1 VIVYCTSDRF
11 GGEGSEGG
19 KPVFHGNNTS
29 NRSCVISAEEK
40 MRIQHKQEE
49 VAETDPKRMPPK
61 AAKEAMMID
70 HARLA
75 VEIPS
80 PVPPAPPAIVISSYR
95 VKMED
100 VR

>member
-1 VIVYCTSDRF
+1 
-11 GGEGSEGG
+11 
-19 KPVFHGNNTS
+19 
-29 NRSCVISAEEK
+29 
-40 MRIQHKQEE
+40 MRMQHRQVE
-49 VAETDPKRMPPK
+49 VAETDPKRMPPN

-80 PVPPAPPAIVISSYR
+80 PVPPAPPAIVMSYG

-100 VR
+100 VKD

>member
-1 VIVYCTSDRF
+1 VVVYCTSNRF

-29 NRSCVISAEEK
+29 NRSRVISAEEK
-40 MRIQHKQEE
+40 MRIQHREE
-49 VAETDPKRMPPK
+49 VSETDPKRMPPK

-80 PVPPAPPAIVISSYR
+80 PVPPAPPAIVMSSYG